1 MAQKKSRTGI
11 WIILVAAM
19 MIAIIFC
26 IQYFYGRA
34 SLRKEAE
41 QRAQSELR
49 RAELEINVV
58 AVETETMAKMLTT
71 LAERDVDNKDSIV
84 NATRTLLH
92 SLKNVNCACIACTEY
107 LFPEEGRWFEIYS
120 SRQPDGNI
128 QTLQI
133 GGADHDY
140 FQTEWYRNGVTI
152 DSCYWSEPYMDYYGA
167 HTMVVTCTHPI
178 RNKQGDV
185 VAVAGMDVSLN
196 YLQLMSEYLQIY
208 KDSYYTIRS
217 REGLEIVAGIDTV
230 PGRKYYVY
238 DEYIE
243 KTGWKISI
251 IIPEDV
257 IFEGLNKVR
266 YIVEVLMFIGL
277 ALLIFIVWHASRDN
291 KRLMVTTAKNQR
303 MENELHIARTIQMAM
318 LPRVFPPFKDRPDLN
333 LYGMVDPAKEV
344 GGDLYDFYVRQN
356 KLLFCV
362 GDVSGKG
369 VPAALVMAM
378 TRTLFRNA
386 SANEEDTAA
395 IVSGMNKALA
405 EQNSQNMF
413 LTFFLGILDCETG
426 KLSYCNAGHNAP
438 VLLRHQKKEAEKLHV
453 VANLPLGIMD
463 DFIFQAQE
471 VQMNCDD
478 VIFLYTDGLTE
489 AEDKNLKQYGDE
501 RMLQHL
507 ALISDSRPRTIIENM
522 RTKVNA
528 FVDGAQQNDDLTM
541 LAIRYQTPAV
551 IMSNDIQQ
559 IPLLAQWVNS
569 LDIPEKQNMAVN
581 LALEEIVSNI
591 IFYAYPDKKGQ
602 IYVEFAKKTEN
613 EIVKTEK
620 DTEDKER
627 LSAVNGQLSTRL
639 MFTIT
644 DSGIPFDPTKHEEV
658 DISLS
663 AEERQIGGLGIH
675 LVRQLMDEIHYR
687 REEDKNVL
695 TLIKKI

>member
-1 MAQKKSRTGI
+1 MTQKKSWTGI

-19 MIAIIFC
+19 MIAAIFY
-26 IQYFYGRA
+26 IQYFYSRA
-34 SLRKEAE
+34 GIRNEAE

-58 AVETETMAKMLTT
+58 TVEMETVTRILTI
-71 LAERDVDNKDSIV
+71 LAERNVDNKDSV
-84 NATRTLLH
+84 ASATKALLETFNTVG
-92 SLKNVNCACIACTEY
+92 SAGIACTENY
-107 LFPEEGRWFEIYS
+107 FPEEGLWYEICS
-120 SRQPDGNI
+120 SRMPDGSI
-128 QTLQI
+128 YTRQI

-140 FQTEWYRNGVTI
+140 FQTEWYNNGITI
-152 DSCYWSEPYMDYYGA
+152 DSCYWSEPYMDNYGA
-167 HTMVVTCTHPI
+167 RTMVVSCTHPI

-185 VAVAGMDVSLN
+185 VAVACVDVSLN

-217 REGLEIVAGIDTV
+217 GKGMDIVSGIDTF
-230 PGRKYYVY
+230 PGRKYHVY
-238 DEYIE
+238 NEKVE
-243 KTGWKISI
+243 KTGWNISI

-257 IFEGLNKVR
+257 IFADFNRIRL
-266 YIVEVLMFIGL
+266 IVGSLMVIGL
-277 ALLIFIVWHASRDN
+277 ALLIIIVWHAGRDN
-291 KRLMVTTAKNQR
+291 KRLMVSTAKNQR
-303 MENELHIARTIQMAM
+303 MEDELHIARTIQMAM
-318 LPRVFPPFKDRPDLN
+318 LPKMFPPFNNCRELN
-333 LYGMVDPAKEV
+333 VYGIVDPAKEV

-386 SANEEDTAA
+386 SANEDDTAA
-395 IVSGMNKALA
+395 IVSEMNKALA
-405 EQNSQNMF
+405 EQNPQNMF
-413 LTFFLGILDCETG
+413 LTLFLGILDCETG
-426 KLSYCNAGHNAP
+426 MLSYCNAGHNAP
-438 VLLRHQKKEAEKLHV
+438 VLLRYQKNEAENLNV

-463 DFIFQAQE
+463 DFIYQAQE
-471 VQMNCDD
+471 VQLTCND

-489 AEDKNLKQYGDE
+489 AENKDLKQYGDE
-501 RMLQHL
+501 RMLRHL
-507 ALISDSRPRTIIENM
+507 ALINDNRPHTIIENM
-522 RTKVNA
+522 RTNVNA
-528 FVDGAQQNDDLTM
+528 FVNGAQQNDDLTM

-559 IPLLAQWVNS
+559 IPILAQWVNS
-569 LDIPEKQNMAVN
+569 LDIPETQNMAVN

-591 IFYAYPDKKGQ
+591 IFYAYPNKRGQ

-613 EIVKTEK
+613 EIEKTEK
-620 DTEDKER
+620 DTGDKEK
-627 LSAVNGQLSTRL
+627 LSNVNCQLSTRL
-639 MFTIT
+639 IFTIT

-658 DISLS
+658 DISLP
-663 AEERQIGGLGIH
+663 AEERRIGGLGIH
-675 LVRQLMDEIHYR
+675 LVRQLMDDIHYR